1 MQKGHQ
7 KHNVTMCNKNTFK
20 NKQKKKLQPF
30 AVHNSL
36 ITYKVTL

>member
-1 MQKGHQ
+1 MRRDI
-7 KHNVTMCNKNTFK
+7 KNTMSQCVIK
-20 NKQKKKLQPF
+20 THLKTNKQKKLQPF